1 MLDDRYLLREID
13 LSNHNLG
20 TIKQFSTKEI
30 IQLGEEELKNF
41 LFPFLFTIK
50 EENIFDYLFVRDEQ
64 AQIILS
70 ALIMSLQ
77 KLYKTDDYKI
87 DLDKQQRINIII
99 ADAKINN
106 SNFNLLCSIVR
117 DIFFLNEKQEEE
129 SRSIQVSEENKAILE
144 EYLRLEQEHKK
155 EMEELNKKH
164 AKTLHQVVTIVASQC
179 EWDYDKVLDMTYYRL
194 INTYTS
200 IFKIDSYTTYM
211 QYKTSGQFD
220 MKNYNI
226 KHWVDTVGKL
236 D

>member
-1 MLDDRYLLREID
+1 MLDDRYLLKEID
-13 LSNHNLG
+13 LSKHNLG
-20 TIKQFSTKEI
+20 TIKPFSTKTV
-30 IQLGEEELKNF
+30 IQLGEDELKNF
-41 LFPFLFTIK
+41 LFPFLFTLK
-50 EENIFDYLFVRDEQ
+50 EEDIFDYLFVQDEQ

-70 ALIMSLQ
+70 ALVMSLQ
-77 KLYKTDDYKI
+77 KLYKTDDCKI
-87 DLDKQQRINIII
+87 DLDEQQKINIII
-99 ADAKINN
+99 AEAKINN
-106 SNFNLLCSIVR
+106 DNFNLLCSIVR
-117 DIFFLNEKQEEE
+117 DIFFLNGKEEDKHQV
-129 SRSIQVSEENKAILE
+129 IQVEDKNKAILE
-144 EYLRLEQEHKK
+144 EYLRLEAEHKK

-164 AKTLHQVVTIVASQC
+164 AKTLHQIVTIVASQC

-194 INTYTS
+194 INTYMS

>member
-1 MLDDRYLLREID
+1 MLDDRYLLKEID
-13 LSNHNLG
+13 LRKHIVG
-20 TIKQFSTKEI
+20 TIKPFSTKTV
-30 IQLGEEELKNF
+30 IQSGEDELKNF
-41 LFPFLFTIK
+41 LFPFLFTLK
-50 EENIFDYLFVRDEQ
+50 EEDIFDYLFVQDEQ

-70 ALIMSLQ
+70 ALVMSLQ
-77 KLYKTDDYKI
+77 KLYKTDDCKI
-87 DLDKQQRINIII
+87 DLDEQQKINIII
-99 ADAKINN
+99 AEAKINN
-106 SNFNLLCSIVR
+106 DNFNLLCSIVR
-117 DIFFLNEKQEEE
+117 DIFFLNGKEEDKHQV
-129 SRSIQVSEENKAILE
+129 IQVEDKNKAILE
-144 EYLRLEQEHKK
+144 EYLRLEAEHKK

-164 AKTLHQVVTIVASQC
+164 AKTLHQIVTIVASQC

-194 INTYTS
+194 INTYMS